1 MKEKE
6 KVYIETSV
14 ISYLTS
20 FPSRDLIIA
29 AHQQITKDWWEK
41 RKNYFDIFI
50 SQFVIDE
57 VSRGD
62 KEAAKSR
69 LEIISELPELIIN
82 KQVEKLSE
90 EIIRSGAI
98 PIKSAIDAAHI
109 AIASVHNIHYLLTW
123 NCKHIANAEIMKK
136 VLFVCNDCGF
146 YQPIICT
153 PEELMGE

>member
-6 KVYIETSV
+6 KIYIETSV

-29 AHQQITKDWWEK
+29 AHQQITKDWWEN

-57 VSRGD
+57 VSRGH
-62 KEAAKSR
+62 KEAAQRR
-69 LEIISELPELIIN
+69 LEIISELPELVIN

-90 EIIRSGAI
+90 EIVRSGAI

-136 VLFVCNDCGF
+136 VLFVCNNYGF